1 MVEVKPTIS
10 LIWIGHVDHG
20 KSTTLGHL
28 LSMIGAID
36 SRTMEKLK
44 EEAIEYQME
53 SWQWAYVLDTLPEEK
68 QRGITADIAF
78 YPFETEERNFM
89 LIDSPGH
96 RDFVKNMIR
105 GASQADACVLV
116 VSAVPNDLKSGLK
129 LGGTQDPGGQTR
141 EHAILASVLGINQVI
156 IAINKMD
163 QVDYREDRYLAAVK
177 MVKQLIKDIQSPWG
191 QLIGKIPFIPIS
203 GLAGENLSS
212 PSDKMSW
219 YKGNTLLD
227 ALNSLEGVKFES
239 NKEMRF
245 IGYDIVERHGFGTFL
260 MGKVLS
266 SSINTNDKVTILPL
280 GIKSEVKELWEQD
293 KKLDSLEPGQH
304 GSVLLRNLPKD
315 ILDEGIV
322 LAPGDSSYEFVTKI
336 QTRLLILEGTFV
348 PGTSVV
354 FHCGASYTT
363 AQISQISKILNKNPK
378 HKKLPREFEGKIT
391 IAFEGELVEAEIVV
405 NSPLVVQ
412 KFSDYPELGRII
424 LRHSGQTI
432 AVGIIHQLIADQ
444 DD

>member
-1 MVEVKPTIS
+1 MVKAKPTIS

-28 LSMIGAID
+28 LSLIGAID

-44 EEAIEYQME
+44 EEAIEHQME

-78 YPFETEERNFM
+78 YPFETEKRNFM

-105 GASQADACVLV
+105 GTSQAEACVLV

-129 LGGTQDPGGQTR
+129 LGGPQDPGGQTR

-163 QVDYREDRYLAAVK
+163 QVDYREDRYLDAVTMIK
-177 MVKQLIKDIQSPWG
+177 KLIKDIQSPWG
-191 QLIGKIPFIPIS
+191 EIIEKIPFIPIS
-203 GLAGENLSS
+203 GFDGENLIS
-212 PSDKMSW
+212 PSEKMSW
-219 YKGNTLLD
+219 YKGTTLLD
-227 ALNSLEGVKFES
+227 ALNSLEGVKFDS
-239 NKEMRF
+239 KKEMRF

-266 SSINTNDKVTILPL
+266 SAINTNDTVTILPL
-280 GIKSEVKELWEQD
+280 GTKSEIKEIWEQD
-293 KKLDSLEPGQH
+293 NKLESLKPGQH

-315 ILDEGIV
+315 SLDEGIV
-322 LAPGDSSYEFVTKI
+322 LAPGDTNYEFVTKI
-336 QTRLLILEGTFV
+336 RSRLLILEGTFV

-363 AQISQISKILNKNPK
+363 AQINQILKILNKNPK

-405 NSPLVVQ
+405 NSSIVVQ
-412 KFSDYPELGRII
+412 NFSDYPELGRII

-432 AVGIIHQLIADQ
+432 AVGIVHQLMNDQ
-444 DD
+444 ST

>member
-44 EEAIEYQME
+44 EEAIEHQME
-53 SWQWAYVLDTLPEEK
+53 SWKWAYVLDTLPEEK
-68 QRGITADIAF
+68 QRGITSDIAF

-105 GASQADACVLV
+105 GASQAEACVLV

-129 LGGTQDPGGQTR
+129 LGGAQDPGGQTR

-163 QVDYREDRYLAAVK
+163 QVDYREDRYLDAVK
-177 MVKQLIKDIQSPWG
+177 MVKQLIKDIQSPWD
-191 QLIGKIPFIPIS
+191 QMIEKISFIPIS
-203 GLAGENLSS
+203 GLDGENLTSAS
-212 PSDKMSW
+212 ERMSW
-219 YKGNTLLD
+219 YKGDTLLD

-266 SSINTNDKVTILPL
+266 TSININDKVTILPL

-293 KKLDSLEPGQH
+293 NKLETLEPGQH

-322 LAPGDSSYEFVTKI
+322 LAPIDTSYEFVTKI

-363 AQISQISKILNKNPK
+363 AQVSLISKILSKNPK
-378 HKKLPREFEGKIT
+378 HKKLQREFEGKIT
-391 IAFEGELVEAEIVV
+391 IAFEGELVEAEIIV
-405 NSPLVVQ
+405 NSSLVVQ
-412 KFSDYPELGRII
+412 KFSDYPELGRVI

-432 AVGIIHQLIADQ
+432 AVGIVHQLIN

>member
-36 SRTMEKLK
+36 PRTMEKLK
-44 EEAIEYQME
+44 EEAVEYQME

-105 GASQADACVLV
+105 GASQAEACVLV

-129 LGGTQDPGGQTR
+129 QGGAQDPGGQTR

-163 QVDYREDRYLAAVK
+163 QVDYREDRYLDAVK
-177 MVKQLIKDIQSPWG
+177 MVKQLIKEIKSPWG
-191 QLIGKIPFIPIS
+191 QIIEKIPFIPIS
-203 GLAGENLSS
+203 GLSGENLTS

-219 YKGNTLLD
+219 YKGNTLLN
-227 ALNSLEGVKFES
+227 ALNSLEGVKYES

-245 IGYDIVERHGFGTFL
+245 VGYDIIERHGFGTFL

-266 SSINTNDKVTILPL
+266 SSIKTGDAVTILPL

-293 KKLDSLEPGQH
+293 NKLESLEPGQH

-315 ILDEGIV
+315 ILEEGIV
-322 LAPGDSSYEFVTKI
+322 LAPGDTSYEFVTKI

-354 FHCGASYTT
+354 FHCGASYST
-363 AQISQISKILNKNPK
+363 AQISQISKILSKNPK

-405 NSPLVVQ
+405 NSSLVVQ
-412 KFSDYPELGRII
+412 KFSDYPEIGRII

-432 AVGIIHQLIADQ
+432 AVGIVHQLIPDQ
-444 DD
+444 SD

>member
-36 SRTMEKLK
+36 SRTMDKLK

-68 QRGITADIAF
+68 Q
-78 YPFETEERNFM
+78 
-89 LIDSPGH
+89 
-96 RDFVKNMIR
+96 
-105 GASQADACVLV
+105 
-116 VSAVPNDLKSGLK
+116 
-129 LGGTQDPGGQTR
+129 
-141 EHAILASVLGINQVI
+141 
-156 IAINKMD
+156 
-163 QVDYREDRYLAAVK
+163 

-191 QLIGKIPFIPIS
+191 QLIEKIPFIPIS

-280 GIKSEVKELWEQD
+280 GIKSEVKELWDQD
-293 KKLDSLEPGQH
+293 KKLDSLKPGQH

-363 AQISQISKILNKNPK
+363 AQINQISKILNKNPK

-432 AVGIIHQLIADQ
+432 AVGIIHQLLADQ